1 MTSERRRAFFPT
13 CVFDAGVVG
22 DAQTR
27 DALINTCREVFLVRT
42 PRWHNSTSLLFSQ
55 LMQRPSYCID

>member
-27 DALINTCREVFLVRT
+27 DALINTCREVFWSERRVGT
-42 PRWHNSTSLLFSQ
+42 TQLLYYSAN
-55 LMQRPSYCID
+55 